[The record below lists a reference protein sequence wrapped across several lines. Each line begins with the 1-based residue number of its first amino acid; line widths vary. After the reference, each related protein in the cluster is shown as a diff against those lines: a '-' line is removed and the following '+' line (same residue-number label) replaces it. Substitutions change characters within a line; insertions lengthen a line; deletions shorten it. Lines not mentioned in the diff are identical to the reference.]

1 MPTPTG
7 TISLSNVNT
16 ELGRSATANINM
28 NDSAVRALAG
38 VGGSGT
44 IITMDN
50 LRGKS
55 SLAATLPDYGV
66 TSGWIEMDRFY
77 FNAGASYGEAIVD
90 IILFSSGTGAY
101 RYGDSG
107 TATTNFTSFTWK
119 TGGGSAGDY
128 YAHMAA
134 PSGDSFAAASSATN
148 TALALSSN
156 RNWQLLVTSS
166 GNPSNASKYLT
177 STLQIRKADGSALVS
192 KSVSMSGEVALG
204 FL

>member
-7 TISLSNVNT
+7 TISLSDVNV
-16 ELGRSATANINM
+16 ELGRSSTANISM
-28 NDSAVRALAG
+28 NEAAVRTLAG

-66 TSGWIEMDRFY
+66 TSGWIELDRFY

-134 PSGDSFAAASSATN
+134 PSGGSFAAASSATN

-156 RNWQLLVTSS
+156 RIWQLLVTSS
-166 GNPSNASKYLT
+166 GNPSNNSQYLT

-192 KSVSMSGEVALG
+192 KSVSMSAEVALG